1 MTVSARLFPEPGP
14 PPPVAVRVPAAS
26 LAGELR
32 AVRVVWRREMIRFFQ
47 DRLRILSSLVQPLL
61 YVFVLGTGMATL
73 TRGATDGV
81 DLKTFIFPGVLVLSV
96 MFTAMFSA
104 ISIVWD
110 REFGFLREMLVAP
123 VRRGSIIVGKC
134 LGGATVATFQA
145 LIVLS
150 LAGLVHVPYD
160 PVMLLTLVAE
170 MLLLGACLT
179 AFGLVVASRVKQM
192 STVFGLMQML
202 MMPLIFLS
210 GSLYPLRD
218 LPGWLN
224 IAAKV
229 NPLTYAVRPIRS
241 AIFEH
246 VNADPA
252 ALARLN
258 PPITWNGWPVPLV
271 LQLAVIAFTGLVLLS
286 IAIVAFNKA
295 D

>member
-1 MTVSARLFPEPGP
+1 MSAHFFPESGPGA
-14 PPPVAVRVPAAS
+14 PPVAVRVPGAS
-26 LAGELR
+26 LGGELR
-32 AVRVVWRREMIRFFQ
+32 AVRVVWHREMIRFFQ

-73 TRGATDGV
+73 TRGATGGV

-145 LIVLS
+145 LIVVS

-160 PVMLLTLVAE
+160 PVMIATLVAE

-202 MMPLIFLS
+202 MLPLIFLS
-210 GSLYPLRD
+210 GALYPLRD

-241 AIFEH
+241 AVFEH
-246 VNADPA
+246 VSADPA

-258 PPITWNGWPVPLV
+258 PPITWNGWPVPLAM
-271 LQLAVIAFTGLVLLS
+271 QLGVIAFTGLVLLT
-286 IAIVAFNKA
+286 IAVVAFNKA